1 MQGTMKRVLSR
12 ESIQRYGAIV
22 IFLALYVFNAITT
35 PGFFTLR
42 IFWNLIIQATPAI
55 LVGLGMTLVIAT
67 GNINISVGSMMG
79 LGGVVFAYFVKQ
91 GMNPLWALLIAII
104 LGALVGYLVG
114 ILISRF
120 HVQSMIVT
128 MAAMYILR
136 GLARVIAGGSQISYN
151 NRFVSNLSFYKVG
164 GVIPLQAVIVLILMV
179 IMYLGISKMRY
190 GIFLEASGDNERA
203 ARLSGINTIM
213 VITVAYIISQALGSF
228 AGIAKAITVSSADGT
243 GLGLNYEF
251 DAIASVVVGGTP
263 MSGGRP
269 NLLGTLFAALLL
281 QTIEIMVN
289 MNGIYYAVAQI
300 IKALI
305 IMAAVYSQ
313 YAGTKEK

>member
-1 MQGTMKRVLSR
+1 MQLTIKKTFDR
-12 ESIQRYGAIV
+12 ETIQRYGAIV
-22 IFLALYVFNAITT
+22 IFLALYSYNAITT

-42 IFWNLIIQATPAI
+42 IFWNLVIQATPAI

-79 LGGVVFAYFVKQ
+79 LGGVVFAYLVKRDVS
-91 GMNPLWALLIAII
+91 PLISLITSI
-104 LGALVGYLVG
+104 LIGAATGTVIG

-120 HVQSMIVT
+120 KVQSMIVT

-136 GLARVIAGGSQISYN
+136 GLARVVAGGSQISYN
-151 NRFVSNLSFYKVG
+151 NRFVSGLSYYKVG
-164 GVIPLQAVIVLILMV
+164 GIIPLQAVIVIALLI
-179 IMYLGISKMRY
+179 IMYFGVTRMRFGVY
-190 GIFLEASGDNERA
+190 IEASGDNQRA
-203 ARLSGINTIM
+203 ANLSGINTVLI
-213 VITVAYIISQALGSF
+213 ITMTFMISELLGSF
-228 AGIAKAITVSSADGT
+228 AGIAKAVTVSSADGS
-243 GLGLNYEF
+243 GLGLGYEF

-269 NLLGTLFAALLL
+269 NILGTLFAGLLL

-289 MNGIYYAVAQI
+289 MNGIYFAVAQI

-305 IMAAVYSQ
+305 IMVAVYSQ
-313 YAGTKEK
+313 YAGMKVK

>member
-1 MQGTMKRVLSR
+1 MQASLKKVFNR
-12 ESIQRYGAIV
+12 EVIQRYGAIA
-22 IFLALYVFNAITT
+22 IFLALYIANSIAT

-42 IFWNLIIQATPAI
+42 IFWNLVIQATPAI
-55 LVGLGMTLVIAT
+55 LIGLGMTLVIAT

-79 LGGVVFAYFVKQ
+79 LGAIVFAHFVKQ
-91 GMNPLWALLIAII
+91 GWNPAISLLIILL
-104 LGALVGYLVG
+104 LGAAVGLIIG
-114 ILISRF
+114 IVVAKF
-120 HVQSMIVT
+120 KVQSMIVT
-128 MAAMYILR
+128 MAGMYILR
-136 GLARVIAGGSQISYN
+136 GIARGFSSGSAISYN
-151 NRFVSNLSFYKVG
+151 NRFVSDLSYYRVG
-164 GVIPLQAVIVLILMV
+164 GLVPLQAVVVAVLMV
-179 IMYLGISKMRY
+179 AMYFFVSRMRF
-190 GIFLEASGDNERA
+190 GIFLEASGNNQRA
-203 ARLSGINTIM
+203 AELSGIHTVLI
-213 VITVAYIISQALGSF
+213 ITVTYIVCQTLASF
-228 AGIAKAITVSSADGT
+228 AGVAKAITVSSAEP

-269 NLLGTLFAALLL
+269 NILGTLFAALLL

-313 YAGTKEK
+313 YAGTKTK